1 MKIMNE
7 IILILLLVS
16 IYREDH
22 CLKRLMFDYGLEGY
36 TIPRPELNPFCQT
49 IKNNCCKKDDLL
61 KIFDLYNSQTLPNLI
76 AF

>member
-22 CLKRLMFDYGLEGY
+22 CLKRLMF
-36 TIPRPELNPFCQT
+36 
-49 IKNNCCKKDDLL
+49 
-61 KIFDLYNSQTLPNLI
+61 
-76 AF
+76 